1 MMMPPPLREM
11 ETGEAKQSETEKRE
25 KERERERERGKEEDG
40 SVNMV
45 HVVCAYVHMC
55 VSECVVS
62 VM

>member
-11 ETGEAKQSETEKRE
+11 ETGATKQSETEKRE
-25 KERERERERGKEEDG
+25 KEKERERGKEEDG

-45 HVVCAYVHMC
+45 HVVCVYVHMC